1 VKRLIVVIL
10 VTAFLG
16 GLFLFGLLRGQPDRN
31 IESNRLGREM
41 PGFEL
46 PVHAPLL
53 AEFGPT
59 FEFNPEALDKPI
71 IVNFWA
77 TWCAPC
83 RDEAPVLEYAW
94 QEYGDE
100 VIVLG
105 IQTQDR
111 DNQRAGVAFMNEFG
125 LTFPNVIDNSSRVS
139 IDWGLFG
146 VPETYFIRRDGTL
159 AYKHVGIVT
168 NELMDERIAELLQS

>member
-1 VKRLIVVIL
+1 
-10 VTAFLG
+10 
-16 GLFLFGLLRGQPDRN
+16 
-31 IESNRLGREM
+31 M

-94 QEYGDE
+94 QVYGEE

-105 IQTQDR
+105 LQTQDR
-111 DNQRAGVAFMNEFG
+111 VNQRAGVAFMHVFV
-125 LTFPNVIDNSSRVS
+125 LKLPQFLDTIYRVRH
-139 IDWGLFG
+139 DCGHFT
-146 VPETYFIRRDGTL
+146 VPDFKLLVLSY
-159 AYKHVGIVT
+159 H
-168 NELMDERIAELLQS
+168 IACL